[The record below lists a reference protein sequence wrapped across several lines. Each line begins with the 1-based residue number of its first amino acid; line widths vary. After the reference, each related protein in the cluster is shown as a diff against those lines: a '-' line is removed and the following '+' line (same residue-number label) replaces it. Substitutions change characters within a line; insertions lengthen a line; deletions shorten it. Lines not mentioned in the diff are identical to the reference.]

1 MAHNK
6 KALSRY
12 ATSDMGGQNQTNFY
26 KYSTDSTAAEVL
38 ADGFFNDS
46 RKTLKAGD
54 VITAVV
60 DKDGTPDILTIL
72 VDTVPSTG
80 DVTTSAETGAS
91 GA

>member
-12 ATSDMGGQNQTNFY
+12 ATSDLGGTNQTNFY
-26 KYSTDSTAAEVL
+26 VYSSNDTAAEVL
-38 ADGFFNDS
+38 ANGYFNDS
-46 RKTLKAGD
+46 RKTIKPGD
-54 VITAVV
+54 VIKAVV
-60 DKDGTPDILTIL
+60 DKDGTPDVLLIL